1 MSNSNVLARLTRGAT
16 RVARRMRHQ
25 KHSPR
30 LGRELFDQPLKP
42 RCRSGLTTLGE
53 PEQFVVMATA
63 AMGTYCSF
71 RGSARLCSRAPQTRA
86 RRSIGRHRPS
96 DAPALSSR
104 SKRLSANLRV
114 QKKARHHQ
122 RNGGVR
128 VPRQLGSPCWGT
140 RYLALIHLREFRD
153 ASAARRLLKRSA
165 EVRYLGTQRVRRAIR
180 DSSAHPNVELRPGT
194 LAA

>member
-122 RNGGVR
+122 RN
-128 VPRQLGSPCWGT
+128 W
-140 RYLALIHLREFRD
+140 
-153 ASAARRLLKRSA
+153 
-165 EVRYLGTQRVRRAIR
+165 RRAGAPTVGIALLGDTIISR
-180 DSSAHPNVELRPGT
+180 WLIYVNFEARVLLGDY
-194 LAA
+194 